1 MLNSWFIIANPIS
14 GNHDFSNKW
23 KQIQLLLNN
32 SNINYSF
39 AFTLFSKHEI
49 ELVQNAIQKAFRN
62 IISIGGDGTLH
73 HVVNG
78 VMKQRYVK
86 TSDITIAVIPLGT
99 GNDWIKTY
107 SIPKN
112 IEKAITIINHKKTI
126 LQDIGVIKTKS
137 QIYSYFNNIAGIG
150 YDGYTVK
157 RLKKLKRFGSIAYL
171 LSGLF
176 SLLTYQKDRFKI
188 IINNN
193 EIETTSLMTVFGI
206 CKFSGGGMKFTGN
219 VNTSDGL
226 LDISIIKNI
235 TFFDFIYNIRKL
247 YSGSIIHHKKVE
259 TYKSNSITVIPQNQ
273 ETLIQADGELIG
285 NGTITV
291 TIIKEAINFVIF

>member
-14 GNHDFSNKW
+14 GNKNFSNKW
-23 KQIQLLLNN
+23 KEIQFLLNN

-39 AFTLFSKHEI
+39 AFTLFSKHET
-49 ELVQNAIQKAFRN
+49 ELVQNAIQKGFRN

-73 HVVNG
+73 HVVDG

-107 SIPKN
+107 NIPMDIKKN
-112 IEKAITIINHKKTI
+112 IEIINQKKTI
-126 LQDIGVIKTKS
+126 LQDIGVIKTKNN
-137 QIYSYFNNIAGIG
+137 ILSYFNNIAGIG

-157 RLKKLKRFGSIAYL
+157 KLKKLKRFGSIAYL

-188 IINNN
+188 IINDK

-235 TFFDFIYNIRKL
+235 TFFDFIYNIKKL
-247 YSGSIIHHKKVE
+247 YNGSIIHHRKVD
-259 TYKSNSITVIPQNQ
+259 TYKSDSITVIPQNK

-285 NGTITV
+285 KGKVTV
-291 TIIKEAINFVIF
+291 TIIKKAINFVIV

>member
-14 GNHDFSNKW
+14 GNKNFSNKW
-23 KQIQLLLNN
+23 KEIQFLLNN

-39 AFTLFSKHEI
+39 AFTLFSKHET
-49 ELVQNAIQKAFRN
+49 ELVQNAIQKGFRN

-73 HVVNG
+73 HVVDG

-107 SIPKN
+107 NIPMDIKKN
-112 IEKAITIINHKKTI
+112 IEIIIQKKTI
-126 LQDIGVIKTKS
+126 LQDIGVIKTKNN
-137 QIYSYFNNIAGIG
+137 ILSYFNNIAGIG

-157 RLKKLKRFGSIAYL
+157 KLKKLKRFGSIAYL

-188 IINNN
+188 IINDK

-235 TFFDFIYNIRKL
+235 TFFDFIYNIKKL
-247 YSGSIIHHKKVE
+247 YNGSIIHHRKVD
-259 TYKSNSITVIPQNQ
+259 TYKSDSITVIPQNK

-285 NGTITV
+285 KGKVTV
-291 TIIKEAINFVIF
+291 TIIKKAINFVIV

>member
-14 GNHDFSNKW
+14 GNKNFSNKW
-23 KQIQLLLNN
+23 KEIQFLLNN

-39 AFTLFSKHEI
+39 AFTLFSKHET
-49 ELVQNAIQKAFRN
+49 ELVQNAIQKGFRN

-73 HVVNG
+73 HVVDG

-86 TSDITIAVIPLGT
+86 TSDVTIAVIPLGT

-107 SIPKN
+107 NIPMDIKKN
-112 IEKAITIINHKKTI
+112 IEIINQKKTI
-126 LQDIGVIKTKS
+126 LQDIGVIKTKNN
-137 QIYSYFNNIAGIG
+137 ILSYFNNIAGIG

-157 RLKKLKRFGSIAYL
+157 KLKKLKRFGSIAYL

-188 IINNN
+188 IINDK

-235 TFFDFIYNIRKL
+235 TFFDFIYNIKKL
-247 YSGSIIHHKKVE
+247 YNGSIIHHRKVD
-259 TYKSNSITVIPQNQ
+259 TYKSDSITVIPQNK

-285 NGTITV
+285 KGKVTV
-291 TIIKEAINFVIF
+291 TIIKKAINFVIV

>member
-14 GNHDFSNKW
+14 GNHNFSSKW
-23 KQIQLLLNN
+23 KQIQLLLDN

-49 ELVQNAIQKAFRN
+49 ELVQNAIQKGFRN

-86 TSDITIAVIPLGT
+86 TSNITIAVIPLGT

-112 IEKAITIINHKKTI
+112 IEKAITINNHKKTI
-126 LQDIGVIKTKS
+126 LQDIGVIKTKN

-157 RLKKLKRFGSIAYL
+157 KLKKLKRFGSIAYL

-259 TYKSNSITVIPQNQ
+259 TYKNNSITVIPQNQ

-285 NGTITV
+285 KGTITV
-291 TIIKEAINFVIF
+291 TIVKEAINFVIL

>member
-14 GNHDFSNKW
+14 GNHNFSNKW

-49 ELVQNAIQKAFRN
+49 ELVQNAIQKGFRN

-112 IEKAITIINHKKTI
+112 IEKAITIINHKKKI
-126 LQDIGVIKTKS
+126 LQDIGVIKTKN

-157 RLKKLKRFGSIAYL
+157 KLKKLKRFGSIAYL

-247 YSGSIIHHKKVE
+247 YNGSIIHHKKVE